1 MELFDDYNSH
11 HTYRLNVDE
20 MKKLLLKLNIIQNV
34 LNS

>member
-1 MELFDDYNSH
+1 
-11 HTYRLNVDE
+11 TYRLNVDE

>member
-1 MELFDDYNSH
+1 MITIPIIHIDI
-11 HTYRLNVDE
+11 NVDE